1 MKIISIIN
9 QKGGVGKTTTV
20 INLASALTQQ
30 GKKILVIDLDPQGNA
45 TTGLGLSNSEK
56 SDETIYGI
64 LNGTKS
70 ISEVIKKTKF
80 DNLDLITSNV
90 DLSGLEVETAGDS
103 DRAFILKVKL
113 AAYLND
119 SGAIY
124 DYILIDCPP
133 SLSLLTVMAL
143 VCSNSLLVPLQTE
156 FFALE
161 GLTQLMKTIDRI
173 KINLNPGLE
182 IQGILLTMYDR
193 RNKLSSQV
201 EQEARNYFKEKVY
214 QTVIPRNVRLSE
226 APSHGVPVLIY
237 DKNCPGSKSY
247 YSFTDEF
254 INPRKSNRECSLVNK
269 IKKGLG
275 RGLSS
280 LIGETKVEQTT
291 NKLSISDLYPNKFQ
305 PRKIFDED
313 SLNDLEKSIKE
324 RGIIQPIIVR
334 KSDENSKYEIIA
346 GERRWLAA
354 QKAGLHEVPVVVTE
368 ADDLKSLEFAIV
380 ENVQRND
387 LNPLEEA
394 QGYQRLINDFSYDQ
408 EKVSKFIG
416 KSRSYITNCL
426 RILTLP
432 SDVLDLIETKK
443 ISAGHAK
450 ILVGLENASFV
461 AKKIIEKKLSVRQS
475 ENFVKIF
482 KKKKGF
488 NVKFNDPNIQNLERS
503 ISDKIGLNVSIKNNK
518 KNKGTITFVYH
529 DIEQLNKIIDI
540 IKSNY

>member
-45 TTGLGLSNSEK
+45 TTGLGLSNLER

-70 ISEVIKKTKF
+70 IPKVIKKTNF
-80 DNLDLITSNV
+80 DNLDVITSNV

-113 AAYLND
+113 SSFLND
-119 SGAIY
+119 SKGSY

-173 KINLNPGLE
+173 KINLNPKLE

-254 INPRKSNRECSLVNK
+254 IN
-269 IKKGLG
+269 
-275 RGLSS
+275 
-280 LIGETKVEQTT
+280 Q
-291 NKLSISDLYPNKFQ
+291 
-305 PRKIFDED
+305 
-313 SLNDLEKSIKE
+313 
-324 RGIIQPIIVR
+324 
-334 KSDENSKYEIIA
+334 ENQVGS
-346 GERRWLAA
+346 AA
-354 QKAGLHEVPVVVTE
+354 
-368 ADDLKSLEFAIV
+368 
-380 ENVQRND
+380 
-387 LNPLEEA
+387 
-394 QGYQRLINDFSYDQ
+394 
-408 EKVSKFIG
+408 
-416 KSRSYITNCL
+416 
-426 RILTLP
+426 
-432 SDVLDLIETKK
+432 
-443 ISAGHAK
+443 
-450 ILVGLENASFV
+450 
-461 AKKIIEKKLSVRQS
+461 
-475 ENFVKIF
+475 
-482 KKKKGF
+482 
-488 NVKFNDPNIQNLERS
+488 
-503 ISDKIGLNVSIKNNK
+503 
-518 KNKGTITFVYH
+518 
-529 DIEQLNKIIDI
+529 
-540 IKSNY
+540 